1 MAKEVLARVQRSP
14 EDAKELRPLE
24 KKEEKGEEK
33 EEKEKEPHGANSVI
47 ESINGD
53 LDNFLAMYEDESD
66 EEEEAKPV
74 DTAQAGAGGES
85 GAGVRVCLVQ
95 ERSEQGSLHVSV
107 LDLPSGRQRSA
118 AYASE

>member
-33 EEKEKEPHGANSVI
+33 EEKEPHGANSVI

-66 EEEEAKPV
+66 EEEE
-74 DTAQAGAGGES
+74 DDDES
-85 GAGVRVCLVQ
+85 R
-95 ERSEQGSLHVSV
+95 VSV
-107 LDLPSGRQRSA
+107 RSTEDLLSFTNDDGIESLRRTGTSSSSSTISSDA
-118 AYASE
+118 GW